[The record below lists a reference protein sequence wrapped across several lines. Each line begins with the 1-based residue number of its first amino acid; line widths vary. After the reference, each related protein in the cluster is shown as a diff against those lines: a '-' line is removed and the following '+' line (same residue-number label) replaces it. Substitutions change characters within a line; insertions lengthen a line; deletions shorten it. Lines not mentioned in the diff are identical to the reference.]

1 MKLRH
6 LFTFHGK
13 LKRFEY
19 ATTGLLLV
27 VVKYNIDR
35 AIAYFG
41 YHEIFYP
48 TDYFN
53 YFTDPDFYLLN
64 TNFMYALAFT
74 AVPFIAIGTMLTIK
88 RLRDIGLPTW
98 MVVFFFLPLLN
109 LIFFAL
115 LSLLPSSAKNSAGKE
130 LTKEKWLDR
139 FIPGSDNGSAAV
151 SIVITSL
158 LSLLAMAF
166 CIFVLRGYG
175 SSLFLGIPFVQG
187 MMAAVI
193 YGYHKPRTIGQC
205 VAVACISIAMIVLML
220 LALAIEGIL
229 CLLMAAPLALIIAI
243 VGAFVGYTIQKR
255 KINASAAI
263 FLIFGTLPLLS
274 GAEYTSSKEASLRQ
288 VTSEIVINRSREEV
302 WKQLVTFNEMK
313 EPTELL
319 FIAGIAYPIKAEIE
333 GTGVGSVRKCWFT
346 TGAFIEP
353 IEVWDEP
360 NLLKFSVSHV
370 PPPLVELS
378 FYNDLHLPHLEG
390 YFSSEKGQFKLISL
404 SKNKTLLQG
413 TTWYRHKISP
423 GFYWRLWSDHIL
435 HAIHYRVLDHIK
447 LQTEKNWKEDI
458 SSKARR

>member
-27 VVKYNIDR
+27 AVKYNIDR

-74 AVPFIAIGTMLTIK
+74 AVPFIAIGTVLTIK

-98 MVVFFFLPLLN
+98 MVVFSN
-109 LIFFAL
+109 
-115 LSLLPSSAKNSAGKE
+115 AGKE
-130 LTKEKWLDR
+130 LSNEKWLDR
-139 FIPGSDNGSAAV
+139 FIPESDNGSAAV

-158 LSLLAMAF
+158 LS
-166 CIFVLRGYG
+166 
-175 SSLFLGIPFVQG
+175 
-187 MMAAVI
+187 
-193 YGYHKPRTIGQC
+193 
-205 VAVACISIAMIVLML
+205 
-220 LALAIEGIL
+220 
-229 CLLMAAPLALIIAI
+229 LLMAAPLALIIAI

-255 KINASAAI
+255 KIDASAAI

-274 GAEYTSSKEASLRQ
+274 GAEHTSSKEATLRQ
-288 VTSEIVINRSREEV
+288 VTSEIVINRS
-302 WKQLVTFNEMK
+302 
-313 EPTELL
+313 
-319 FIAGIAYPIKAEIE
+319 
-333 GTGVGSVRKCWFT
+333 SSFT

-360 NLLKFSVSHV
+360 NLLKFSVAQV

-447 LQTEKNWKEDI
+447 FQTEKNWKEDI
-458 SSKARR
+458 SLKARR